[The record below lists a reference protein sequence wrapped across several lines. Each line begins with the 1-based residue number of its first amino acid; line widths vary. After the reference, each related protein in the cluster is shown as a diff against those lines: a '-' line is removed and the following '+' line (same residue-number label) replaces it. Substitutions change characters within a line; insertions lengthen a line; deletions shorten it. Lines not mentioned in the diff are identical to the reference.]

1 MVSTSPHLQRELEK
15 RIQARTGR
23 QVRGLAIEL
32 LAESIVLR
40 GQAASYYIKQLAQHE
55 VRDCLPHVHLE
66 NAIVVHRDGG

>member
-40 GQAASYYIKQLAQHE
+40 GQAASYYIKQLAQHG
-55 VRDCLPHVHLE
+55 VQDLLPDAPLV
-66 NAIVVHRDGG
+66 NAIVVEAR